1 MGMPLYGLNMKEY
14 KEEKLKEDLTEEE
27 VFYLNGM
34 GGKRPS
40 LASMSNLP
48 SMERLKGTRSSLADT
63 RLRARSRSQSR
74 TGSREGGGKN
84 RLNHV
89 NPVHF

>member
-40 LASMSNLP
+40 LASVSSMS
-48 SMERLKGTRSSLADT
+48 SMERLRGTRSSLADC
-63 RLRARSRSQSR
+63 RMRARSRSQSR
-74 TGSREGGGKN
+74 TGSKDGRGKN
-84 RLNHV
+84 KLNHV
-89 NPVHF
+89 SPVHF